1 MTGDSSPS
9 FLTPPVPRD
18 PATTSRVMRAVRSK
32 NTRPELVLRR
42 AVHARG
48 GRFRLHAADVPGCPD
63 MVVRSRKI
71 AIFIDGDLWH
81 GNPDEWKRRGRPDL
95 ASLFPTRTTWWV
107 QKIERNMERDR
118 AVNVELRERGW
129 RVLRLWA
136 SDVLAHTTAT
146 AEQVLKVLRDDT

>member
-1 MTGDSSPS
+1 MNTN
-9 FLTPPVPRD
+9 TPPRRETTAIPRD
-18 PATTSRVMRAVRSK
+18 PATTSRIMRSVRSK
-32 NTRPELVLRR
+32 NTGPELALRR

-48 GRFRLHAADVPGCPD
+48 GRFRLHASDVPGRPD

-118 AVNVELRERGW
+118 AVNSELRQQGW
-129 RVLRLWA
+129 RVVRLWA
-136 SDVLAHTTAT
+136 SDVLANTDASADHI
-146 AEQVLKVLRDDT
+146 LSILRSQT